1 MKTTYVPNI
10 FRNRPFLDGRDLFE
24 VNMNPIFVDY
34 KTLENYTIHT
44 KEYTYSLGQRLGPV
58 LSSLYLFVFK

>member
-1 MKTTYVPNI
+1 M
-10 FRNRPFLDGRDLFE
+10 DGRDLFE